1 MKRFATSDWHLG
13 EDRFALM
20 QRPFKEQREMVE
32 HLIEKHNEVV
42 SPEDIVYVV
51 GDVCYQKTPD
61 FLEEVGR
68 FNGRKILI
76 RGNHDRVFSDEQLLK
91 WFEQV
96 IPEGRGIELEIGEI
110 PIYMTHYP
118 TKAVCDRFNLVGHV
132 HSAWKVQLNSFN
144 VGVDANHFYPH
155 NLDEIVP
162 FFLKSI
168 SEFYDEDVWAAYNIP
183 NISYIRK
190 RGKKGSYLGS

>member
-1 MKRFATSDWHLG
+1 MKRFVTSDWHIG
-13 EDRFALM
+13 ENRFEIM
-20 QRPFKEQREMVE
+20 QRPFKCPEEMLDKLVE
-32 HLIEKHNEVV
+32 NHNSLVN
-42 SPEDIVYVV
+42 PEDLVYVL
-51 GDVCYQKTPD
+51 GDVVYQKTP
-61 FLEEVGR
+61 EELCEVSM
-68 FNGRKILI
+68 FNGRKILV
-76 RGNHDRVFSDEQLLK
+76 RGNHDRVFTDDQLLK

-96 IPEGRGIELEIGEI
+96 VPEGDGIELDVAGI

-118 TKAVCDRFNLVGHV
+118 TKAVCDRFNLVGHI

-183 NISYIRK
+183 NISYVGK
-190 RGKKGSYLGS
+190 RGKKSSYLDS